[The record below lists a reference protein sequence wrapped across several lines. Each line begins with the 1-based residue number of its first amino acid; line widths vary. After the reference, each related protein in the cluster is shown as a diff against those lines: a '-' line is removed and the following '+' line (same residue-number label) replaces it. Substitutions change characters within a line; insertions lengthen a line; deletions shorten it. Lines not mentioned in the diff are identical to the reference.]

1 MPSCTDYWK
10 MFLNLNFTVIF
21 RHIFNPVLHIF
32 ILDPRESIQIP
43 TQTLQKFLVTLSKGA

>member
-1 MPSCTDYWK
+1 MPSSTDYWK

-32 ILDPRESIQIP
+32 ILDPRDSIQIP